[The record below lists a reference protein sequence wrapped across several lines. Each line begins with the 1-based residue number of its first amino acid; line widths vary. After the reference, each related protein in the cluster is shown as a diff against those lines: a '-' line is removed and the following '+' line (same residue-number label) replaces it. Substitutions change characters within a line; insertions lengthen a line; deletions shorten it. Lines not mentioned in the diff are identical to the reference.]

1 MLNLADY
8 FSLVK
13 DSLADYNAFKS
24 AIRSHSFVLFTVT
37 VKLMEDRYRPI
48 VTSSGGSLMVN
59 RKLIR
64 PSLSE
69 IKDQMPRYGPVPRKR
84 VPPEVTNAE
93 NYYYIKQ
100 MAAKTP
106 MIVKLTDGEEIRGV
120 IEWYDKNCIKVHR
133 NDGPNLLILKHVIK
147 YMYKQNE
154 DQEPDE
160 VDLE

>member
-1 MLNLADY
+1 
-8 FSLVK
+8 
-13 DSLADYNAFKS
+13 
-24 AIRSHSFVLFTVT
+24 
-37 VKLMEDRYRPI
+37 
-48 VTSSGGSLMVN
+48 MVN

-69 IKDQMPRYGPVPRKR
+69 IKDQMPRYGNAPRKR

-106 MIVKLTDGEEIRGV
+106 MVVKLVDGEEIRGV
-120 IEWYDKNCIKVHR
+120 IEWYDRSCIKVHR
-133 NDGPNLLILKHVIK
+133 QDGPNLLILKHVIK

-154 DQEPDE
+154 DNVPDHEPDE
-160 VDLE
+160 VDLEQDV

>member
-1 MLNLADY
+1 MICLEGLILSGSTQY
-8 FSLVK
+8 SLELDQKGESVMPR
-13 DSLADYNAFKS
+13 D
-24 AIRSHSFVLFTVT
+24 RFTPQEEV
-37 VKLMEDRYRPI
+37 
-48 VTSSGGSLMVN
+48 SMVN

-69 IKDQMPRYGPVPRKR
+69 IKDQMPRYGAVQRKR

-106 MIVKLTDGEEIRGV
+106 MVVKLVDGEEIRGV
-120 IEWYDKNCIKVHR
+120 IEWYDKSCIKVHR
-133 NDGPNLLILKHVIK
+133 LDAPNLLILKHAVK

-154 DQEPDE
+154 DQEVDE

>member
-1 MLNLADY
+1 M
-8 FSLVK
+8 F
-13 DSLADYNAFKS
+13 
-24 AIRSHSFVLFTVT
+24 
-37 VKLMEDRYRPI
+37 
-48 VTSSGGSLMVN
+48 MVN

-69 IKDQMPRYGPVPRKR
+69 IKDQMPRYGSAPRKR
-84 VPPEVTNAE
+84 VPPDVTNAE

-106 MIVKLTDGEEIRGV
+106 MVVKLTDGEEIRGV

-133 NDGPNLLILKHVIK
+133 SDGPNLLILKQIIK

-154 DQEPDE
+154 DMEQDE
-160 VDLE
+160 VDLEYSQSNNDVS

>member
-1 MLNLADY
+1 
-8 FSLVK
+8 
-13 DSLADYNAFKS
+13 
-24 AIRSHSFVLFTVT
+24 
-37 VKLMEDRYRPI
+37 
-48 VTSSGGSLMVN
+48 MVN

-69 IKDQMPRYGPVPRKR
+69 IKDQMPRHNNAMMPRKR
-84 VPPEVTNAE
+84 VPPDVTNAE

-106 MIVKLTDGEEIRGV
+106 MVVKLLDGEEIRGV
-120 IEWYDKNCIKVHR
+120 IEWYDRDCIKVHR
-133 NDGPNLLILKHVIK
+133 QDGPNLLILKNAVK

-154 DQEPDE
+154 DHEPDE

>member
-1 MLNLADY
+1 
-8 FSLVK
+8 
-13 DSLADYNAFKS
+13 
-24 AIRSHSFVLFTVT
+24 
-37 VKLMEDRYRPI
+37 
-48 VTSSGGSLMVN
+48 MVN

-64 PSLSE
+64 PTLSE
-69 IKDQMPRYGPVPRKR
+69 IKDQMPRYSAAPRKR

-106 MIVKLTDGEEIRGV
+106 MVVKLIDDEEIRGV
-120 IEWYDKNCIKVHR
+120 IEWYDRSCIKVHR
-133 NDGPNLLILKHVIK
+133 QDGPNLLILKHFIK

-154 DQEPDE
+154 DHEPDQEVDE

>member
-1 MLNLADY
+1 
-8 FSLVK
+8 
-13 DSLADYNAFKS
+13 
-24 AIRSHSFVLFTVT
+24 
-37 VKLMEDRYRPI
+37 
-48 VTSSGGSLMVN
+48 MVN

-69 IKDQMPRYGPVPRKR
+69 IKDQMPRYGSVPRKR

-100 MAAKTP
+100 MQSRTP
-106 MIVKLTDGEEIRGV
+106 MVVILDQGETIRGV

>member
-1 MLNLADY
+1 
-8 FSLVK
+8 
-13 DSLADYNAFKS
+13 
-24 AIRSHSFVLFTVT
+24 
-37 VKLMEDRYRPI
+37 
-48 VTSSGGSLMVN
+48 MVN

-69 IKDQMPRYGPVPRKR
+69 IKDQMPRYSGAAPRKR

-106 MIVKLTDGEEIRGV
+106 MVVKLIDDEEIRGI
-120 IEWYDKNCIKVHR
+120 IEWYDRSCIKVHR
-133 NDGPNLLILKHVIK
+133 QDGPNLLILKHVIK

-154 DQEPDE
+154 DYEPDHE
-160 VDLE
+160 IDDLDLE

>member
-1 MLNLADY
+1 MPPREE
-8 FSLVK
+8 
-13 DSLADYNAFKS
+13 AF
-24 AIRSHSFVLFTVT
+24 
-37 VKLMEDRYRPI
+37 
-48 VTSSGGSLMVN
+48 MVN

-69 IKDQMPRYGPVPRKR
+69 IKDREQMPRYGATPRKR
-84 VPPEVTNAE
+84 VPPDVTNAE

-106 MIVKLTDGEEIRGV
+106 MVVKLTDGEEIRGV
-120 IEWYDKNCIKVHR
+120 IEWYDRSCIKVHR
-133 NDGPNLLILKHVIK
+133 TDGPNLLILKHVIK

-154 DQEPDE
+154 DQETDE

>member
-1 MLNLADY
+1 
-8 FSLVK
+8 
-13 DSLADYNAFKS
+13 
-24 AIRSHSFVLFTVT
+24 
-37 VKLMEDRYRPI
+37 
-48 VTSSGGSLMVN
+48 MVN

-69 IKDQMPRYGPVPRKR
+69 IKDQMPRYNAAPRKR

-106 MIVKLTDGEEIRGV
+106 MVVKLIDGEEIRGV
-120 IEWYDKNCIKVHR
+120 IEWYDRSCIKVHR
-133 NDGPNLLILKHVIK
+133 QDGPNLLILKHTIK

-154 DQEPDE
+154 DQEPDQE
-160 VDLE
+160 PDDLDLE

>member
-1 MLNLADY
+1 
-8 FSLVK
+8 
-13 DSLADYNAFKS
+13 
-24 AIRSHSFVLFTVT
+24 
-37 VKLMEDRYRPI
+37 
-48 VTSSGGSLMVN
+48 MVN

-106 MIVKLTDGEEIRGV
+106 MIVKLTDGEEIRESSNGTTRTASKCTAV
-120 IEWYDKNCIKVHR
+120 MGRIF
-133 NDGPNLLILKHVIK
+133 
-147 YMYKQNE
+147 
-154 DQEPDE
+154 
-160 VDLE
+160 

>member
-1 MLNLADY
+1 
-8 FSLVK
+8 
-13 DSLADYNAFKS
+13 
-24 AIRSHSFVLFTVT
+24 
-37 VKLMEDRYRPI
+37 
-48 VTSSGGSLMVN
+48 MVN

-69 IKDQMPRYGPVPRKR
+69 IKDQMPRHSGAPRRR

-106 MIVKLTDGEEIRGV
+106 MVVKLLDGEEIRGV
-120 IEWYDKNCIKVHR
+120 IEWYDQTCIKVHR
-133 NDGPNLLILKHVIK
+133 QEGPNLLILKHCIK

-154 DQEPDE
+154 DEEPDE